1 MEKMTKRTKLEAI
14 IKTFETGECPI
25 DPAVIVEFCEG
36 EIALLDKK
44 AAKAKDRAATKKAE
58 PDVLT
63 NLVAAALTEDFA
75 PIAEIAAKVCAED
88 ADATTSKVTYRLSKL
103 VDAGV
108 AEKTQITIPAT
119 ETTKARK
126 VQAYRAVIAD

>member
-14 IKTFETGECPI
+14 IKTFETGECPV
-25 DPAVIVEFCEG
+25 DPEVIVEFCEG

-88 ADATTSKVTYRLSKL
+88 ADATVSKITYRLTKL
-103 VDAGV
+103 VDSDI
-108 AEKTQITIPAT
+108 AEKTQVSVPAV
-119 ETTKARK
+119 EGGKSRK
-126 VQAYRAVIAD
+126 VQAYRLITQA